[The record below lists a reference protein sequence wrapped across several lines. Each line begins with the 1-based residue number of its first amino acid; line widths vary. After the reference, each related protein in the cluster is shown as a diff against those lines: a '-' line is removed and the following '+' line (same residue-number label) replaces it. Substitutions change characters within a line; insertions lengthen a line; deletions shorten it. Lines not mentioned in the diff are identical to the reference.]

1 MVSYAGAARRLVPL
15 SAIACAINS
24 STSFVTAASDPTGF
38 GWRSDLNWKEL
49 ESQLSPSASLIDTSY
64 ANYRDECF
72 PEFFEISAS
81 ESSTHALI
89 DQPAG
94 MCLSHLFL
102 GWKDMYPRPSDNG
115 HLNTTLMQG
124 FQDLG
129 PVGAGQLNEE
139 MMGWLNDESNPSLN
153 LPYKVLFPSVASD
166 VVAAIEF
173 AKEHDL
179 EISVKNSK
187 SYYWIG
193 RLSLRSNTHKILL
206 HQAVIVIQVHQVRKT
221 LSS

>member
-1 MVSYAGAARRLVPL
+1 
-15 SAIACAINS
+15 
-24 STSFVTAASDPTGF
+24 
-38 GWRSDLNWKEL
+38 
-49 ESQLSPSASLIDTSY
+49 
-64 ANYRDECF
+64 
-72 PEFFEISAS
+72 
-81 ESSTHALI
+81 
-89 DQPAG
+89 
-94 MCLSHLFL
+94 
-102 GWKDMYPRPSDNG
+102 MYPRPSDNG
-115 HLNTTLMQG
+115 HLNITLMQG

-129 PVGAGQLNEE
+129 QVSDSQPPNQE

-179 EISVKNSK
+179 EISIKNSK
-187 SYYWIG
+187 SSYWIG

-206 HQAVIVIQVHQVRKT
+206 QAVIVIQVHQVRKT

>member
-1 MVSYAGAARRLVPL
+1 MVSYAGAARRLVLL
-15 SAIACAINS
+15 SAIVCAMNS
-24 STSFVTAASDPTGF
+24 STSFVTAASDPTGS

-72 PEFFEISAS
+72 PEFFEFSVGERS
-81 ESSTHALI
+81 NHALI

-115 HLNTTLMQG
+115 HLNITLMQG
-124 FQDLG
+124 FQDLA
-129 PVGAGQLNEE
+129 PVFAGQPPNQE

-179 EISVKNSK
+179 EISIKNSK
-187 SYYWIG
+187 SSYWIG

-206 HQAVIVIQVHQVRKT
+206 QAVIVIQVHQVRKT